1 MGVGMKPVPCLIS
14 SECLRIMTQSG
25 RTGYHLTHQLIYGML
40 AEQVLI
46 VDYRVCI
53 YADLVL

>member
-1 MGVGMKPVPCLIS
+1 
-14 SECLRIMTQSG
+14 MTQSG